1 MNLLAKCIISKEK
14 KQVNDIG
21 RISRKMLAPR
31 PDAFSDDGFCSPEH
45 GRIAKNL

>member
-1 MNLLAKCIISKEK
+1 MILDAHLEK
-14 KQVNDIG
+14 V
-21 RISRKMLAPR
+21 LAPR